1 MVHALHEAW
10 RVLAPGGILID
21 LRPYN
26 VDAPLEVS
34 SKGMVESAGLVD
46 TSMDSALDEAADKAV
61 CTLLREGMIRELRSE
76 YFDQSYYWT
85 SIKGMLAD
93 IDERWKDD
101 VVIPQ
106 VVLRRATLLY
116 KKQPGRAR
124 LRLRFHTK
132 LFVYEK
138 L

>member
-1 MVHALHEAW
+1 MHALHEAW
-10 RVLAPGGILID
+10 RVLTPKGILID

-26 VDAPLEVS
+26 VDAPLEVAY
-34 SKGMVESAGLVD
+34 KGMVEPAGLAD
-46 TSMDSALDEAADKAV
+46 TGMDTAQDEAAEKAISTV
-61 CTLLREGMIRELRSE
+61 LHGGMFRELKSE
-76 YFDQSYYWT
+76 YFDHSYYWT

-101 VVIPQ
+101 MIIPEVI
-106 VVLRRATLLY
+106 LRRATFLY